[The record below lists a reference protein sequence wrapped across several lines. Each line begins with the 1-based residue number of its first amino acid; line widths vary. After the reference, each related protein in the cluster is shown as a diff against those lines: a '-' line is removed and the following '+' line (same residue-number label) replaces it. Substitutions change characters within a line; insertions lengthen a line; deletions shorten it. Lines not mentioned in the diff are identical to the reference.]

1 MENLNAVYQ
10 WKDTPKRKVNVKAIA
25 TFYVIVNFHGEKYE
39 KLFEV
44 NASDYNESQQISYGD
59 SYYTLHQT
67 NPTQQKF
74 KLLESCFNRSIILF
88 ENFFRSVMRA
98 DIYIFYQKSIIHY
111 LSFISNT

>member
-1 MENLNAVYQ
+1 MSLLTGN
-10 WKDTPKRKVNVKAIA
+10 TKVNVEAIA

-44 NASDYNESQQISYGD
+44 NASDYNESQQMSYGD